1 MEDFD
6 RTLELVNISQTAAG
20 ATNAQHT
27 EFMRGLEAA
36 TAQMQNAYQQFITTI
51 TETETIIDIVKI
63 LGEIIEFANH
73 QFARLTD
80 NGFNLTKV
88 VVGLF
93 VALKAF
99 NTAMKLS
106 AFLAN
111 KSAFGFLFKAK
122 AKFADMVATKK
133 LAMAE
138 KQAAAITFTSA
149 AAKAAYIKATAAAIV
164 INKKFLLSLMKNPVT
179 LAFVAL
185 AAAITAVVVAFSR

>member
-51 TETETIIDIVKI
+51 TETETIIDIVRL

-80 NGFNLTKV
+80 SGFNLTKV

-93 VALKAF
+93 VALKTF
-99 NTAMKLS
+99 NTAIKLS
-106 AFLAN
+106 TFLAN
-111 KSAFGFLFKAK
+111 KSALAFLFNIKTKIAST
-122 AKFADMVATKK
+122 VATG
-133 LAMAE
+133 
-138 KQAAAITFTSA
+138 KQIIAQNASTASTVA
-149 AAKAAYIKATAAAIV
+149 NTAATVASTGAL
-164 INKKFLLSLMKNPVT
+164 K
-179 LAFVAL
+179 AFTVA
-185 AAAITAVVVAFSR
+185 V